1 RPLQFEGELCSWGIA
16 SCASEEPIITDDWL
30 SRTLTWDWFERA
42 EKAGVDWGALISE
55 ELCPWFAGCWQAVGG
70 PARFSPAYLFFH
82 DNHNEQHDLEQ
93 LRWIPAAQVCGEKP
107 TSGTSRCSR
116 PGPPG
121 RLFPVHGLGGGSGRL
136 NLSVRAKEKAAI
148 SWRHDRGL

>member
-1 RPLQFEGELCSWGIA
+1 MAEDAASRFRAELVAALAANTDRLCDGLRAELARSVKLEDRRPLQFEAELCSWGVA

-82 DNHNEQHDLEQ
+82 DYHDEQYDLEQ
-93 LRWIPAAQVCGEKP
+93 RRWIPAEQAFGE
-107 TSGTSRCSR
+107 
-116 PGPPG
+116 
-121 RLFPVHGLGGGSGRL
+121 
-136 NLSVRAKEKAAI
+136 
-148 SWRHDRGL
+148 